1 MQLNNLTLQTY
12 WPLRGSTCG
21 WWGSNATEG
30 AWSLI
35 FPGHTSPAIR
45 TSRVHFMREKQIPF
59 LFKSLLFGVFCYAPL
74 DLILT
79 DLPNWESKLITQF
92 VISRKSKTK
101 FCPIYMYA
109 ALLPK
114 SKTNSFLLLFFLYIK
129 WVHGSFQQNRPKQYY
144 CLSPS
149 LFLCD
154 FLHPIKEKLSG
165 IIEGACYVQYEK
177 LALTSALFQPC
188 DPE

>member
-1 MQLNNLTLQTY
+1 MQMNNLTLQTY

-21 WWGSNATEG
+21 WWGSNPTEG

-35 FPGHTSPAIR
+35 FTGHASPAIR

-114 SKTNSFLLLFFLYIK
+114 SKTNSFLFFFSILN
-129 WVHGSFQQNRPKQYY
+129 GSMAHFNKIGQNSITVFP
-144 CLSPS
+144 
-149 LFLCD
+149 
-154 FLHPIKEKLSG
+154 HPCSF
-165 IIEGACYVQYEK
+165 VTFFTQ
-177 LALTSALFQPC
+177 
-188 DPE
+188 